1 MRWILVVAS
10 ALGLL
15 ASASATVFTFE
26 SATGSGLGANALNGA
41 NGGAIYGNRVASAVE
56 NGFSYGSAF
65 GFTPNVAVSYSAS
78 GTNQPSTWSS
88 GYGDLLNVIWGS
100 GSQSTLTDNVVS
112 VTFTAD
118 PGWFIDFRGFSVAR
132 WSTGNYPGSFVT
144 LTNADNVTVD
154 LMAAQQLV
162 SGTSTTFAYGD
173 DTYLSTSFVLR
184 FGNGWWTGI
193 DNVAIQQQ
201 PVPEPMTMTL
211 LAAGLVAVARRRRKA

>member
-26 SATGSGLGANALNGA
+26 TSAGASLGSSAVTGASSTPV
-41 NGGAIYGNRVASAVE
+41 YGNRVSAAIE
-56 NGFSYGSAF
+56 NGYSYGSAF
-65 GFTPNVAVSYSAS
+65 GFTPNVSVSYSAN
-78 GTNQPSTWSS
+78 GTNTPSTWAS
-88 GYGDLLNVIWGS
+88 GYGDLVNVIWGS
-100 GSQSTLTDNVVS
+100 GSSSLLNDNIVS

-118 PGWFIDFRGFSVAR
+118 PGWLIDFRGFSVAR
-132 WSTGNYPGSFVT
+132 WSSGNYPGSFVT

-154 LMAAQQLV
+154 LLAPQQLAT
-162 SGTSTTFAYGD
+162 GTSTNFSYAD

-193 DNVAIQQQ
+193 DNVAIEQQ

>member
-1 MRWILVVAS
+1 MREIFAAVAVIG
-10 ALGLL
+10 AV

-26 SATGSGLGANALNGA
+26 TSSASSLPTNAVTGT
-41 NGGAIYGNRVASAVE
+41 GGAVIYGNRVASAIE
-56 NGFSYGSAF
+56 NGYSYGSAF
-65 GFTPNVAVSYSAS
+65 GFTPNVAVSYSSNGA
-78 GTNQPSTWSS
+78 NVPSTWGS
-88 GYGDLLNVIWGS
+88 GYGDLVNVIWGS
-100 GSQSTLTDNVVS
+100 GAQSTLTDNIVS

-118 PGWFIDFRGFSVAR
+118 PGWLIDFRGFSVAR
-132 WSTGNYPGSFVT
+132 WSTGTYPGSFVS
-144 LTNADNVTVD
+144 LTNAEGVTVD
-154 LMAAQQLV
+154 LLAAQQLV

-173 DTYLSTSFVLR
+173 DTYVSTSFVLR

>member
-10 ALGLL
+10 AFGLL

-26 SATGSGLGANALNGA
+26 TSAGASLGSSAVTGASSTPV
-41 NGGAIYGNRVASAVE
+41 YGNRVSAAIE
-56 NGFSYGSAF
+56 NGYSYGSAF
-65 GFTPNVAVSYSAS
+65 GFTPNVSVSYSAN
-78 GTNQPSTWSS
+78 GTNTPSTWAT
-88 GYGDLLNVIWGS
+88 GYGNLVNVIWGS
-100 GSQSTLTDNVVS
+100 GSSSLINDNIVS

-118 PGWFIDFRGFSVAR
+118 PGWLIDFRGLSVAR
-132 WSTGNYPGSFVT
+132 WSSGNYPGSFVT

-154 LMAAQQLV
+154 LLAPQQLAT
-162 SGTSTTFAYGD
+162 GTSTNFSFSD

-193 DNVAIQQQ
+193 DNVAIEQQ

-211 LAAGLVAVARRRRKA
+211 LAAGLVAVARRRRKG